1 MTTPETVDVATDHPS
16 QPITTDAAQRQ
27 EPPSK
32 MAEKSLMQQ
41 NPVNLVEG
49 VNEIA
54 QGALTEFIFFPK
66 LPPE

>member
-1 MTTPETVDVATDHPS
+1 
-16 QPITTDAAQRQ
+16 
-27 EPPSK
+27 